1 MINSQASS
9 SDCQRPPVT
18 VIASLVKRKKTLFY
32 NQHVNDTTLSL
43 QRPTGLF
50 IYAGRTVVLILY
62 IDVSR
67 CPQCYRLPAPF
78 PVHVPLVAFFTR
90 EFVWVL
96 PVLPSLF
103 SGLTGWTSPT
113 GSKGS
118 QLSEDDHTQRTA
130 LRFKF
135 WRCVMCHH
143 FCVWAH
149 ITPLLLLRSM
159 CVRPSTSPHNTVS
172 FLYNVTKLAHSAAY
186 VTSRWVWIYWKKDVN
201 YSYCLSFELLP
212 FQFSIYC

>member
-90 EFVWVL
+90 EFVDKGLSPPRAAFTVL
-96 PVLPSLF
+96 GPDRLDF
-103 SGLTGWTSPT
+103 SDR
-113 GSKGS
+113 K
-118 QLSEDDHTQRTA
+118 
-130 LRFKF
+130 
-135 WRCVMCHH
+135 
-143 FCVWAH
+143 
-149 ITPLLLLRSM
+149 
-159 CVRPSTSPHNTVS
+159 
-172 FLYNVTKLAHSAAY
+172 
-186 VTSRWVWIYWKKDVN
+186 
-201 YSYCLSFELLP
+201 
-212 FQFSIYC
+212 